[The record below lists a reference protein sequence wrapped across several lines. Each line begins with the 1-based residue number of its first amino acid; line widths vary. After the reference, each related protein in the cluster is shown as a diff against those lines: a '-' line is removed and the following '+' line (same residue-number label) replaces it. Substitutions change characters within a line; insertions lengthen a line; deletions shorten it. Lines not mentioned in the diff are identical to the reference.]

1 MMKYLDLDGARYI
14 VATIQNLLNGKVSK
28 DGSKVLSTNDYTTTE
43 KNKLAGIAASAT
55 KVETSTTIG
64 NLKINGVEK
73 QIIPLMS
80 AASSSAAGKAGLVP
94 APAQN
99 KHTSFLRGDGTWAI
113 PTNTTY
119 SNATTSKDGLMS
131 SEDKTKLDGIA
142 TGANKY
148 VHPTTPGNKHIPSG
162 GSTGQVL
169 KWSSNGTAVWG
180 TDNNTT
186 YTNATTSKDGL
197 MSQEDKVK
205 LDSIKAGDSAPLANG
220 VANAGTSNAYA
231 REDHKHPLQTT
242 ISGNAGSATKLQ
254 TARTIALSGA
264 ATGTATSFNGTT
276 NITIPVTSL
285 DASKLTGTTDI
296 DTTGNAATATKLQT
310 ARTINGVNFDG
321 TKNITITASVE
332 TTELESE
339 DLDDIRTEGEYYAT
353 ENNEVTSKPS
363 SVKGFYLKIYRTGS
377 LLKMQ
382 ELTDNNGE
390 KYIRRWVG
398 LSWSSWEK
406 ITYSLATSSSNGL
419 LSSSDYIKL
428 SKVTST
434 EMGYL
439 DGVTSSIQTQLN
451 NKAPTSHAS
460 SSTTYGVATS
470 SSYGHA
476 KVINNLT
483 TSSSSNGYALHAY
496 QGYLLNNRL
505 EDVEDIIC
513 TRFTIDASSFKY
525 DAIIKNIDISNP
537 IMVRINGTIMSSA
550 NGKQVLVQPNTSKT
564 ENWFATGFRNNGTSV
579 NVYAFQ
585 GKYLAFGE
593 IPLANK
599 PANIDLTIDFSKRGY
614 ASFSSKVVCFC
625 DNAHYS
631 VYVGGGNAVVGLS
644 DFNTLE
650 DLLVGMDGA
659 NIKGVLNVEVW
670 SQAPSKTITES
681 PKAASASLN
690 SIDENNYEKII

>member
-14 VATIQNLLNGKVSK
+14 VATIQNLLDGKVSK
-28 DGSKVLSTNDYTTTE
+28 DGNKVLSTNDYTTTE

-64 NLKINGVEK
+64 NLKINGAEK

-94 APAQN
+94 APAQS
-99 KHTSFLRGDGTWAI
+99 KHTSFLRGDGTWVI
-113 PTNTTY
+113 PT
-119 SNATTSKDGLMS
+119 
-131 SEDKTKLDGIA
+131 
-142 TGANKY
+142 
-148 VHPTTPGNKHIPSG
+148 
-162 GSTGQVL
+162 
-169 KWSSNGTAVWG
+169 
-180 TDNNTT
+180 NTT

-197 MSQEDKVK
+197 MSSADKTK
-205 LDSIKAGDSAPLANG
+205 LDGIKAGDSTPLANG

-363 SVKGFYLKIYRTGS
+363 SVKGFYLKIYRAGS

-406 ITYSLATSSSNGL
+406 ITYSLATSSSSGL

-428 SKVTST
+428 SKVTAA

-451 NKAPTSHAS
+451 SKASTSNVLTKNNTTSYTPTNDYHPATKKYVDENSGSKFDGSYELTRDAEDSLTFYINIPDLTDPSVLEGKLIHI
-460 SSTTYGVATS
+460 YVATEIELFNNQ
-470 SSYGHA
+470 
-476 KVINNLT
+476 KVIINN
-483 TSSSSNGYALHAY
+483 
-496 QGYLLNNRL
+496 
-505 EDVEDIIC
+505 
-513 TRFTIDASSFKY
+513 
-525 DAIIKNIDISNP
+525 
-537 IMVRINGTIMSSA
+537 
-550 NGKQVLVQPNTSKT
+550 
-564 ENWFATGFRNNGTSV
+564 
-579 NVYAFQ
+579 
-585 GKYLAFGE
+585 
-593 IPLANK
+593 
-599 PANIDLTIDFSKRGY
+599 
-614 ASFSSKVVCFC
+614 
-625 DNAHYS
+625 
-631 VYVGGGNAVVGLS
+631 
-644 DFNTLE
+644 
-650 DLLVGMDGA
+650 
-659 NIKGVLNVEVW
+659 
-670 SQAPSKTITES
+670 
-681 PKAASASLN
+681 
-690 SIDENNYEKII
+690 DENNYMYFNPTHLLGEEIYAATVEKAFQDETKYLFNFGKRMGKNIIKESQMPIKTLNPNESASFSFSRIYMGERWCFLFLTPKATGESKSKMKVEILLDGTVASSYTREYTFDDEGILNQGTELIPLRFTSSYDKKKIEVKATCVSGQIEFPSQYGINASPYIFTGAFIETKNNIFGSSEDD